1 MKYLRDEALSWHHFW
16 KINGR
21 PKAGHIAEMHRIS
34 RARYHRSIRHIQ
46 RNKKIIQSE
55 KMAHAVVS
63 NNSRDLWS
71 EVRNVKGSNV
81 NGSCDSKEITEL
93 FSEKYKH
100 LYNSVPYNIDDMH
113 AIESTI
119 FERLH
124 NCEDVKYVISHSD
137 VINAVSHFK
146 KSKSDGSEGL
156 FSDHFLHATH
166 RIYVILSILYTLFYR
181 MVLAQ
186 IQLLWG
192 Q

>member
-1 MKYLRDEALSWHHFW
+1 MPGWNDGVKYLRDEALSWHHFW

-21 PKAGHIAEMHRIS
+21 PRAGHKDEMHRIS

-55 KMAHAVVS
+55 KMAHAIVP
-63 NNSRDLWS
+63 NNSRNLWS
-71 EVRNVKGSNV
+71 EVRKVEGRNSKISSDVDC
-81 NGSCDSKEITEL
+81 SCDSEEITEL

-124 NCEDVKYVISHSD
+124 NCENVKY
-137 VINAVSHFK
+137 
-146 KSKSDGSEGL
+146 
-156 FSDHFLHATH
+156 
-166 RIYVILSILYTLFYR
+166 Y
-181 MVLAQ
+181 
-186 IQLLWG
+186 IQYSSF
-192 Q
+192 